1 MRPKTRSVWF
11 RILSTTIL
19 LFGGPLS
26 AQESTILGRTVGFL
40 TGGPPVVSS
49 AANSADGSTC
59 PNGCCGGGCN
69 DCGRQW
75 DTFGS
80 VEFLLWWAKGTGVPP
95 LVSTGPLPGGTVL
108 FGDQLLASKARGG
121 GRITAGIWLDP
132 EHNVAAGGRFFG
144 LGGDTTRF
152 FTSSDGS
159 PGSQTL
165 ARPFYDALLNT
176 PSAFITAAPNLAAG
190 SVTAYGNTNNI
201 LGAEAFTEIM
211 MQRDERRRVD
221 LVAGYQFLRLNDWV
235 QIDSTT
241 TAPLPPLPPANT
253 LSITDRFSTHNQFH
267 GGEIGLRGR
276 MARGQWSADVLG
288 LFGLGNMN
296 EQVTIFGATDVNG
309 LTNPGGILAQ
319 STNMGTYTRNRFTFV
334 PQLTANLKYHITP
347 NASVHIGYNI
357 IWISNI
363 TTAGQQI
370 DTVVNSSQIGGGPL
384 VGPARP
390 AFVFHDQS
398 YWLQGINFGAN
409 WDF

>member
-1 MRPKTRSVWF
+1 MTLKTH
-11 RILSTTIL
+11 TL
-19 LFGGPLS
+19 LAGLLATVLLLTGRDLA
-26 AQESTILGRTVGFL
+26 AQDGTVLGRTVGFL
-40 TGGPPVVSS
+40 TGGPAVDLSPTS
-49 AANSADGSTC
+49 C
-59 PNGCCGGGCN
+59 PEGGACQNGCCGGCN
-69 DCGRQW
+69 QCSRQW

-95 LVSTGPLPGGTVL
+95 LVSTGPLNTGTVL
-108 FGDQLLASKARGG
+108 FGDQLLASKARAG

-152 FTSSDGS
+152 FASSDGTT
-159 PGSQTL
+159 PL
-165 ARPFYDALLNT
+165 ARPFFDALLNV
-176 PSAFITAAPNLAAG
+176 PSSFIVASPGISAGNVSAF
-190 SVTAYGNTNNI
+190 GNTNNI

-241 TAPLPPLPPANT
+241 TTPILPAPLVTINM
-253 LSITDRFSTHNQFH
+253 TDRFSTANQFH
-267 GGEIGLRGR
+267 GGEFGLRGR
-276 MARGQWSADVLG
+276 VARGQWSADVLG
-288 LFGLGNMN
+288 LVGLGNMN
-296 EQVTIFGATDVNG
+296 EQVTIAGSTTVNG
-309 LTNPGGILAQ
+309 VTNPGGILAQ
-319 STNMGTYTRNRFTFV
+319 NTNIGTYSRNRFTFI
-334 PQLTANLKYHITP
+334 PQLTANLKYHFTP

-363 TTAGQQI
+363 VTAGDQI

-390 AFVFHDQS
+390 AFAFHDND